1 MKEGHLPNTG
11 TLTIELHRLLTMF
24 LASKPLADL
33 RTMYPGEGHD
43 PIYRIQEVEED
54 ELTRLLLTLAI
65 TARVVD
71 DREGRLFDLIGLA
84 CGSLQ
89 ADVSRPGTIELGL
102 RDACNKIIHARK
114 IRIELAESE
123 KTQPY
128 WLPWINLY
136 GQSKPATEWH
146 ARLDV
151 VEFAKAYML
160 LVMEF

>member
-11 TLTIELHRLLTMF
+11 MLTIELHRLLTMF

-33 RTMYPGEGHD
+33 RTLDPGEGND
-43 PIYRIQEVEED
+43 PIYRVQEVEED

-71 DREGRLFDLIGLA
+71 DREGRLFDLIGYS
-84 CGSLQ
+84 CGTLQ
-89 ADVSRPGTIELGL
+89 TDVSSPKTIELGL
-102 RDACNKIIHARK
+102 RDACNKVIHARR
-114 IRIELAESE
+114 IRIDTAESE
-123 KTQPY
+123 NVQTY
-128 WLPWINLY
+128 WLPWISLHGRSTN
-136 GQSKPATEWH
+136 AAEWH

-151 VEFAKAYML
+151 IEFAKAYML